1 MGEGARSL
9 GHTDVEWTTSWQ
21 RSQQEE
27 DMARKFIDCRQVP
40 SDVKCSVAISADTT
54 DEVLD
59 AAVLHAVNVHK
70 QQDSPELRQELRG
83 MIKDGSPS

>member
-1 MGEGARSL
+1 MATLS
-9 GHTDVEWTTSWQ
+9 VEHPN
-21 RSQQEE
+21 RED

-70 QQDSPELRQELRG
+70 QQDSPQLRQELRG
-83 MIKDGSPS
+83 MIKDGSPPS